1 MIVVTGATGNVGR
14 TLVRILAGQGH
25 EVTAVSRRIAQTDVP
40 HGVRT
45 VATDLA
51 QPFTGLPAEAKAVF
65 LLVGGDLA
73 MTGDPARVVAP
84 LAAAGKIVLLSS
96 QGVATRPDSVS
107 HGQVGAA
114 FERAVME
121 SGAEWTILRP
131 GGFASNAYAWVS
143 SIKAD
148 RTVASPFGEVG
159 LPVIDP
165 DDIAAVAAA
174 TLTQPGH
181 ANAIYELTGP
191 VLTTPRQRAAALGD
205 AIGEPV
211 SFIDQSREE
220 ARAQM
225 LTFMPA
231 PVADTTLDILGTPTL
246 REQTVSPDVEK
257 ILGRAPGTF
266 ADWAKR
272 NAAAFR

>member
-14 TLVRILAGQGH
+14 TLVRTLAEQGH
-25 EVTAVSRRIAQTDVP
+25 EVTAASRRITERDVP
-40 HGVRT
+40 LGIRA
-45 VATDLA
+45 VAADLS
-51 QPFTGLPAEAKAVF
+51 QPSTGLPAAADAVF
-65 LLVGGDLA
+65 LLVGGDLMMA
-73 MTGDPARVVAP
+73 GDPAQVVAP
-84 LAAAGKIVLLSS
+84 FADYGKIVLLSS
-96 QGVATRPDSVS
+96 QGVATRPDSLS
-107 HGQVGAA
+107 HGQAFAA
-114 FERAVME
+114 FEQAVMA
-121 SGAEWTILRP
+121 SGTDWTILRP
-131 GGFASNAYAWVS
+131 GGFASNAYAWTS
-143 SIKAD
+143 SIKAT
-148 RTVASPFGEVG
+148 RTIAAPFGQIG

-181 ANAIYELTGP
+181 TKAIYELTGP
-191 VLTTPRQRAAALGD
+191 MSATPRQRAAAIGD

-211 SFIDQSREE
+211 TFLDQTREE

-231 PVADTTLDILGTPTL
+231 PVADTTLDILGTPTV

-257 ILGRAPGTF
+257 ILGRAPATF

>member
-14 TLVRILAGQGH
+14 ALVRILVEQGR
-25 EVTAVSRRIAQTDVP
+25 EVTAVSRRITQADVP
-40 HGVRT
+40 LGVRT
-45 VATDLA
+45 VAADLS
-51 QPFTGLPAEAKAVF
+51 QPSVGVPSEVDAVF
-65 LLVGGDLA
+65 LLVGGDLM
-73 MTGDPARVVAP
+73 MTGDPAQVVASFSG
-84 LAAAGKIVLLSS
+84 AGKIVLLSS
-96 QGVATRPDSVS
+96 QAVATRPDSLS
-107 HGQVGAA
+107 HGQAFAA
-114 FERAVME
+114 FEQAVMD
-121 SGAEWTILRP
+121 SDVEWTILRP
-131 GGFASNAYAWVS
+131 GGFASNAYAWAS
-143 SIKAD
+143 PIKAT
-148 RTVASPFGEVG
+148 RTTAAPFGEVG

-181 ANAIYELTGP
+181 AKAIYELTGP
-191 VLTTPRQRAAALGD
+191 ALITPRQRAAAIGE
-205 AIGEPV
+205 AIGEHV
-211 SFIDQSREE
+211 TFIDQTREE

-231 PVADTTLDILGTPTL
+231 PVADTTLDILGTPTV

>member
-1 MIVVTGATGNVGR
+1 MIIVTGATGNVSR
-14 TLVRILAGQGH
+14 TLVRILADQGR

-40 HGVRT
+40 PGVRT
-45 VATDLA
+45 IATDLA
-51 QPFTGLPAEAKAVF
+51 QPSADLPSEADAVF
-65 LLVGGDLA
+65 LLVGGDLM

-84 LAAAGKIVLLSS
+84 FADAGKIVLLSS
-96 QGVATRPDSVS
+96 QGVATRPDSLS
-107 HGQVGAA
+107 HGRAFAA
-114 FERAVME
+114 FEQAVMD

-131 GGFASNAYAWVS
+131 GGFATNAYAWVP
-143 SIKAD
+143 SIKAN
-148 RTVASPFGEVG
+148 RTAAAPFGEVG

-174 TLTQPGH
+174 ALTQPGH
-181 ANAIYELTGP
+181 AKAIYELTGP
-191 VLTTPRQRAAALGD
+191 VPTTPRQRAAALGD

-211 SFIDQSREE
+211 TFIDQTREE

-272 NAAAFR
+272 NIAAFR

>member
-14 TLVRILAGQGH
+14 TLVRTLAEQGH
-25 EVTAVSRRIAQTDVP
+25 EVTAVSRRITERDVP
-40 HGVRT
+40 PGAR
-45 VATDLA
+45 ADAADLS
-51 QPFTGLPAEAKAVF
+51 QPSANLPSAADAVF
-65 LLVGGDLA
+65 LLVGGDLMMA
-73 MTGDPARVVAP
+73 GDPARVVAP
-84 LAAAGKIVLLSS
+84 FTGFGKIVLLSS
-96 QGVATRPDSVS
+96 QGVATRPDSLS
-107 HGQVGAA
+107 HGQAFAA
-114 FERAVME
+114 FEQAVMD
-121 SGAEWTILRP
+121 SGTDWTILRP
-131 GGFASNAYAWVS
+131 GGFASNAYAWAS
-143 SIKAD
+143 SIKAT
-148 RTVASPFGEVG
+148 RTIAAPFGQVG

-174 TLTQPGH
+174 TLTRPGH
-181 ANAIYELTGP
+181 SKAIYELTGP
-191 VLTTPRQRAAALGD
+191 IPTTPRQRAAAIGD

-211 SFIDQSREE
+211 TFLDQTREE

-231 PVADTTLDILGTPTL
+231 PVADTTLDILGTPTV

-257 ILGRAPGTF
+257 ILGRAPATF